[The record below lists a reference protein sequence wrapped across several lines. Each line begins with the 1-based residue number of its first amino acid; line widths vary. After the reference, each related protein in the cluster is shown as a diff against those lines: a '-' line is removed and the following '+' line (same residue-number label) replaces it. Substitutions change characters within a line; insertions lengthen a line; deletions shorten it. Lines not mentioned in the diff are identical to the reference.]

1 MVLRVFTA
9 GREGGNHLGVVNDL
23 VDLDD
28 AAMQQIA
35 TDLGFTETVFV
46 DWPEGSIPFARIF
59 TPAEELPFAG
69 HPLVGAAWCLTV
81 IGPGDMNRI
90 RYPAGEAGIHRD
102 GEVTWIDVAMDGA
115 VVAPEDAQSF
125 LGRAGITAIESVA
138 RVMIPREYV
147 LARLP
152 SAAHVADLEPD
163 MAVLAE
169 RFGTL
174 VYAREGS
181 SVRARFFAPQSAVP
195 EDPATGSAAVA
206 LATVLSR
213 GGESAGRL
221 SIDQGVEMGH
231 PSRIELSWGEGEA
244 SIGGKVVRDE
254 VRVLD
259 L

>member
-1 MVLRVFTA
+1 
-9 GREGGNHLGVVNDL
+9 
-23 VDLDD
+23 
-28 AAMQQIA
+28 
-35 TDLGFTETVFV
+35 
-46 DWPEGSIPFARIF
+46 
-59 TPAEELPFAG
+59 
-69 HPLVGAAWCLTV
+69 
-81 IGPGDMNRI
+81 
-90 RYPAGEAGIHRD
+90 
-102 GEVTWIDVAMDGA
+102 MDGA

-169 RFGTL
+169 RFGML
-174 VYAREGS
+174 VYAREGKFGEGTILRS
-181 SVRARFFAPQSAVP
+181 SVCSAGR
-195 EDPATGSAAVA
+195 PATGSAAVA

-244 SIGGKVVRDE
+244 SIGGKVVRRR